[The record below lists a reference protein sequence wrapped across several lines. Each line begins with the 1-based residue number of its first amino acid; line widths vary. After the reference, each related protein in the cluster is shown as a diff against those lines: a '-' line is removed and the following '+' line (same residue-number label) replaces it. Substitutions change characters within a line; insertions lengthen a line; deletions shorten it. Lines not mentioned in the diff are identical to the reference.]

1 SGTSM
6 GHAVTGLPHA
16 SVSNGFSGDMPL
28 GMAQSLVHSLAGI
41 GAIAGLS
48 GLSNLGPTGLEG
60 LSSAVSVGML
70 PGLEAVSSSNAAMS
84 VSISSNAVPSHNQMM
99 ASGHDSQ
106 QDIPSH
112 LPETSLA
119 DLKAAGLDTSLGY
132 FPSVSQAQGDP
143 SMMHKQTEEELQAD
157 AQAAL
162 QREHAEASALATYL
176 AAQDKKMHSSAP
188 ETPKSSGG
196 ASFNKPKPTPKNLS
210 SWSSL
215 AQSAVP
221 SPTASTSLKTSASDS
236 FAQFKRVAKE
246 KEARQRQIIEQ
257 QEQRRQQK
265 EQVEKERARQEA
277 ERDRARLE
285 EEALERAME
294 QAKEA
299 RATQELQRRE
309 PVTIRERAAP
319 SAKVATPMTASTSPH
334 PQLATPAGPPS
345 SHPPATPTSSHDNAK
360 LSDRDRQ
367 KLREQERRRRE
378 AMAGQI
384 DMNRQ
389 SDLMAAFEEQCGK

>member
-1 SGTSM
+1 
-6 GHAVTGLPHA
+6 
-16 SVSNGFSGDMPL
+16 MPL
-28 GMAQSLVHSLAGI
+28 GVAQSLVHSLAGI
-41 GAIAGLS
+41 SAITGLGGLS
-48 GLSNLGPTGLEG
+48 SLGPTGLEG
-60 LSSAVSVGML
+60 LSSAVPGGML
-70 PGLEAVSSSNAAMS
+70 PSLVDAVSASNAAMS
-84 VSISSNAVPSHNQMM
+84 VATTSSAVPPHNPLM
-99 ASGHDSQ
+99 AGGHDSQ

-132 FPSVSQAQGDP
+132 YPTVSQTQGDP
-143 SMMHKQTEEELQAD
+143 SLMRKQAEEELHAD
-157 AQAAL
+157 AQAL
-162 QREHAEASALATYL
+162 QRQHAAEASALASYL
-176 AAQDKKMHSSAP
+176 AAQEKKPPSSAP

-196 ASFNKPKPTPKNLS
+196 GSFNKPKPTPKNLS

-277 ERDRARLE
+277 ERERARAE

-309 PVTIRERAAP
+309 PVVVKERP
-319 SAKVATPMTASTSPH
+319 TPGPKVATPMTASTSPH

-345 SHPPATPTSSHDNAK
+345 SHPPATPTPSHDNAK

>member
-1 SGTSM
+1 M
-6 GHAVTGLPHA
+6 GHNVTGLPHP
-16 SVSNGFSGDMPL
+16 SVSNGFTGDMPL
-28 GMAQSLVHSLAGI
+28 GMAAQSLVHSLGI
-41 GAIAGLS
+41 SAITSLGGLTS
-48 GLSNLGPTGLEG
+48 LGPTGLEG
-60 LSSAVSVGML
+60 LSSAVSSGMIPSL
-70 PGLEAVSSSNAAMS
+70 VDVVSSSSAAMPT
-84 VSISSNAVPSHNQMM
+84 VSSSNAVPSHNPMM
-99 ASGHDSQ
+99 HSGIEAH
-106 QDIPSH
+106 QDLPSH

-132 FPSVSQAQGDP
+132 YPSVSQTQDQSMMRKQPDMDMHPDVSALHRQHAADP
-143 SMMHKQTEEELQAD
+143 SALVNYLTAQEKKQ
-157 AQAAL
+157 
-162 QREHAEASALATYL
+162 S
-176 AAQDKKMHSSAP
+176 SSAP
-188 ETPKSSGG
+188 DTPKSSSSN
-196 ASFNKPKPTPKNLS
+196 SFNKPKPTPKNLS

-265 EQVEKERARQEA
+265 EQVEKERARAEA
-277 ERDRARLE
+277 ERERARVE

-299 RATQELQRRE
+299 RATQEMQRE
-309 PVTIRERAAP
+309 SLTVRERPP
-319 SAKVATPMTASTSPH
+319 SGPKVATPMTASTSPH

-345 SHPPATPTSSHDNAK
+345 SHPPATPTPSHDSAK

>member
-1 SGTSM
+1 M
-6 GHAVTGLPHA
+6 AGLSHP

-28 GMAQSLVHSLAGI
+28 GMAQSLVNSLAGI
-41 GAIAGLS
+41 SAIAGLG
-48 GLSNLGPTGLEG
+48 GLSALGPTGLEG
-60 LSSAVSVGML
+60 LGSAVSGGML
-70 PGLEAVSSSNAAMS
+70 PSLVDTVSSSNAAMS
-84 VSISSNAVPSHNQMM
+84 VAASSNAVPSHNSMM

-132 FPSVSQAQGDP
+132 YPSVSQTQGDP
-143 SMMHKQTEEELQAD
+143 SLMHKQTEEQLHAD

-162 QREHAEASALATYL
+162 QRESAAEASALASYL
-176 AAQDKKMHSSAP
+176 EAQDKKPPSSAP

-196 ASFNKPKPTPKNLS
+196 SSFNKPKPTPKNLS

-277 ERDRARLE
+277 ERERARLE

-299 RATQELQRRE
+299 RATQELQSRRE
-309 PVTIRERAAP
+309 PVTIRERPAP

>member
-1 SGTSM
+1 M
-6 GHAVTGLPHA
+6 GHNVTGLPHP

-28 GMAQSLVHSLAGI
+28 GMAAQSLVHSLGI
-41 GAIAGLS
+41 SAITGLS
-48 GLSNLGPTGLEG
+48 GLTSLGPTGLEG
-60 LSSAVSVGML
+60 LSSAVSSGMIPNL
-70 PGLEAVSSSNAAMS
+70 VDVVSSSSTAMPT
-84 VSISSNAVPSHNQMM
+84 VTSSNAVPPHNPMM
-99 ASGHDSQ
+99 PSGLDAH
-106 QDIPSH
+106 QDLPSH

-132 FPSVSQAQGDP
+132 YPSVSQTQGDP
-143 SMMHKQTEEELQAD
+143 SMIRKQAD
-157 AQAAL
+157 IDI
-162 QREHAEASALATYL
+162 HPDVSALHRQHPTDPLVNYL
-176 AAQDKKMHSSAP
+176 ASQEKKPPSSAP
-188 ETPKSSGG
+188 ETPKSS
-196 ASFNKPKPTPKNLS
+196 SNSLNKPKPTPRNLS

-257 QEQRRQQK
+257 QEQRRRQN

-277 ERDRARLE
+277 EKERARVE

-299 RATQELQRRE
+299 RATQEMQRRE
-309 PVTIRERAAP
+309 SLTTVRERPP
-319 SAKVATPMTASTSPH
+319 SGPKVATPLTASTSPH

-345 SHPPATPTSSHDNAK
+345 SHTPATPTPTHDSAK